1 MNDLFSVPD
10 ASDEPQVGLPD
21 HRPLAEQIRPT
32 TLDAVRGQEHLT
44 GADGIIGRMIASGRA
59 SSMILWGPP
68 GSGKTTM
75 ATMMASLFGMRH
87 VRISAIESGV
97 ADLKKA
103 FAEAR
108 VALAAGRRT
117 LLFVDEIHRFN
128 KTQQDSFLPHVEDGT
143 VVLVGATTENPSFAL
158 NGAILSRC
166 QVLSLRVLNDEA
178 MHRILDRA
186 EAEAGRLPLT
196 IAARD
201 ALVAAAAGDARHMLN
216 QVEILVTLTVDRD
229 LDVPAME
236 SILARRMASHDRSGD
251 GHYGYAS
258 ALQKSIRGSDVDAA
272 MYYAACMVDAGE
284 DISFLFRRLE
294 VIASEDIGMADP
306 TALLTV
312 VAARQA
318 YQALGAPEGE
328 YAIAQAVVHLAC
340 APKSNAVYL
349 AWKAARAL
357 AASTRGSPPPKRI
370 LNAPTEMM
378 RKEGYKEGYEYPH
391 DWPRAFTA
399 QDYWPDEIGRHRLYL
414 PSNRGGELRISERL
428 EHWNRQREERSLGGG
443 PK

>member
-1 MNDLFSVPD
+1 MNDLFSQSET
-10 ASDEPQVGLPD
+10 SDGLLPLPQD
-21 HRPLAEQIRPT
+21 HRPLAEQIRPM

-44 GADGIIGRMIASGRA
+44 GPDGIIGRMIASGRA

-68 GSGKTTM
+68 GSGKTTI
-75 ATMMASLFGMRH
+75 ATMMADLFGMRH

-166 QVLSLRVLNDEA
+166 QVLSLRILSDAA
-178 MHRILDRA
+178 MHAILDRG
-186 EAEAGRLPLT
+186 EAEAGRLPLLP
-196 IAARD
+196 AARE
-201 ALVAAAAGDARHMLN
+201 ALVAGAAGDARHMLN
-216 QVEILVTLTVDRD
+216 QAEILAGLSTDGD
-229 LDVPAME
+229 LDVAAME
-236 SILARRMASHDRSGD
+236 AMLARRMASHDRSGD
-251 GHYGYAS
+251 GHYNYAS

-284 DISFLFRRLE
+284 DVSFLFRRLE

-306 TALLTV
+306 SALLTV

-318 YQALGAPEGE
+318 YHALGAPEGE
-328 YAIAQAVVHLAC
+328 YAIAQAIVHLAC

-349 AWKAARAL
+349 AWKAARTL
-357 AASTRGSPPPKRI
+357 AAGTRGVSPPKRI
-370 LNAPTEMM
+370 LNAPTETM
-378 RKEGYKEGYEYPH
+378 RRERYGEGYEYPH

-399 QDYWPDEIGRHRLYL
+399 QDYWPDEIGRQQLYR
-414 PSNRGGELRISERL
+414 PSDRGQELRISERL
-428 EHWNRQREERSLGGG
+428 QHWNAQREERSLRGG